1 MFQCNLLKRVILLL
15 TVAFTVM
22 AADTY
27 TEADLGVSLDYSR
40 FSIEG
45 GVYLDI
51 YLMIPQSFFSYL
63 PGENGLEAKAVF
75 QVALIQDDLVPYP
88 PDRWQRTYRAADQA
102 AVAGL
107 SYVPDI
113 SKFYVE
119 AGEYLLQVD
128 IIDLHSNSRQRIRKP
143 IILEL
148 FPAEDLTLSDITIAS
163 KIIKVDHENE
173 FTKYGYDVVPNAERS
188 FNSRAPMLYYY
199 FEAYGLSGAGDFQV
213 HTQVLSLNEDVI
225 QDYPIRTK
233 KMPGTSAVEWGGVNT
248 AGLRS
253 GIHKLLITVTDQV
266 SGQHV
271 STKKTF
277 YVLKPSNSE
286 QAQATAGS
294 DYSTLSESQLDDIFK
309 VASLVM
315 AKKEQRL
322 FKYSDIEGK
331 RNVLTAFWDRNDP
344 DPETAINEF
353 KTQFYQRVQLANR
366 EYSTETKEGWKADR
380 GRVLIQYGHP
390 NNIERAPSALGQKPW
405 ESWEYYEIEG
415 GIQFFFVDR
424 TGYGIYQ
431 LVHSSARDEVQNY
444 DWQRYLD

>member
-1 MFQCNLLKRVILLL
+1 MSQSNLLKRTILLL
-15 TVAFTVM
+15 IAAWAVT
-22 AADTY
+22 AADSY

-45 GVYLDI
+45 GVYLDV
-51 YLMIPQSFFSYL
+51 YLMIPQSLFSFS
-63 PGENGLEAKAVF
+63 PGEKGLEAKAVF

-88 PDRWQRTYRAADQA
+88 PDRWQRIYRATDQA

-128 IIDLHSNSRQRIRKP
+128 IIDVNSNSRQRIRQP
-143 IILEL
+143 LSLEL
-148 FPAEDLTLSDITIAS
+148 FPAEELTLSDITIAS
-163 KIIKVDHENE
+163 QIIKVDHENE
-173 FTKYGYDVVPNAERS
+173 FTKYGYDVVPNAERTFS
-188 FNSRAPMLYYY
+188 PRSPMLYYY
-199 FEAYGLSGAGDFQV
+199 FEAYGLSGAGNYQV
-213 HTQVLSLNEDVI
+213 HTQVLSLNEDVV
-225 QDYPIRTK
+225 QDYPVRTK
-233 KMPGTSAVEWGGVNT
+233 QMPGTSAVEWGGVNT

-253 GIHKLLITVTDQV
+253 GIHKLLITVTDEDGDRQV
-266 SGQHV
+266 SR
-271 STKKTF
+271 KKTF
-277 YVLKPSNSE
+277 YVLKQSNPE
-286 QAQATAGS
+286 QVQTTTGN
-294 DYSTLSESQLDDIFK
+294 DYAALDESQLDEIFQ
-309 VASLVM
+309 VVSLIM
-315 AKKEQRL
+315 DKKEQRL
-322 FKYSDIEGK
+322 FKHSDIDGK
-331 RNVLTAFWDRNDP
+331 RNVLAAFWDRNDP
-344 DPETAINEF
+344 DPETALNEF

-366 EYSTETKEGWKADR
+366 EYSSETNEGWKTDR
-380 GRVLIQYGHP
+380 GRVLIQYGQP

-444 DWQRYLD
+444 DWRRYLD